1 VLKGKTIHMNSQIL
15 RLLRE
20 GDEKAFEYIFHQ
32 YYNQIYT
39 FVLNTLFD
47 KIFAEDIT
55 QSVFI
60 SLWEKRSTIDPETN
74 IAPLLYTIA
83 RNHVYR
89 QTEQLLLKQK
99 YEQYQEENMQ
109 ESTDVEEDV
118 NSRFLEN
125 ILSEF
130 IEQLPSDRRRIFLLS
145 RKENLSN
152 KEIASRLHISE
163 KTVETQ
169 IRRSLIF
176 LREKIKHYLNMLMF

>member
-1 VLKGKTIHMNSQIL
+1 MKNKTIHINSRTL

-20 GDEKAFEYIFHQ
+20 GDEKAFECIFH
-32 YYNQIYT
+32 YYYDQIYT

-47 KIFAEDIT
+47 KTFAEDIT

-60 SLWEKRSTIDPETN
+60 SLWEKRETIHTETN
-74 IAPLLYTIA
+74 IAPFLYTIA

-89 QTEQLLLKQK
+89 QTERLLLKYK
-99 YEQYQEENMQ
+99 YQQYQQEKVQENADI
-109 ESTDVEEDV
+109 EADV
-118 NSRFLEN
+118 NSRFLKN
-125 ILSEF
+125 ILSEL
-130 IEQLPSDRRRIFLLS
+130 IEKLPPNRRRIFLLS

-152 KEIASRLHISE
+152 KEIAFRLQLSE

-176 LREKIKHYLNMLMF
+176 LREKMKYYLNSLI

>member
-1 VLKGKTIHMNSQIL
+1 MKSKWIHINSQVL

-20 GDEKAFEYIFHQ
+20 GDEKAFEHVFYH
-32 YYNQIYT
+32 YYQQIYT
-39 FVLNTLFD
+39 FILNTLFD
-47 KIFAEDIT
+47 KTFAEDIT

-60 SLWEKRSTIDPETN
+60 TLWEKRKRIDPEMG
-74 IAPLLYTIA
+74 IASLLYTMA
-83 RNHVYR
+83 RNQVYR
-89 QTEQLLLKQK
+89 QTEQLLLKYK
-99 YEQYQEENMQ
+99 YEQYQQGKTQ
-109 ESTDVEEDV
+109 ESVDIEAEV

-125 ILSEF
+125 ILSEL
-130 IEQLPSDRRRIFLLS
+130 IEQLPSERRRIFLLS

-176 LREKIKHYLNMLMF
+176 LREKINRYLHFLML